1 MSAQRP
7 RMSAST
13 ILAID
18 TATDQCSVAVLVG
31 ERLVE
36 RTETVGQKHSERTLP
51 LVDAVLGDAGLLLRD
66 IDAFAFGAGPGSFTG
81 LRIACGVVQG
91 LAYGCDRPVVGVG
104 NLRAMALLAFAQRGQ
119 CTTMLAAIDAR
130 MHETYCGVYR
140 NDAVVTEVRA
150 PALEAPALLSGIA
163 RECGA
168 DIIGGNALTIFPD
181 AWDADLTCER
191 LPALRAG
198 AAPIA
203 RLARIDLANGRGV
216 RAADAMPL
224 YVRDRVALTVEERRS
239 KVAA

>member
-18 TATDQCSVAVLVG
+18 TATDQCSVAVLLG
-31 ERLVE
+31 ERLFE

-150 PALEAPALLSGIA
+150 PALEAPALLSGIVVRTSTRA
-163 RECGA
+163 RP
-168 DIIGGNALTIFPD
+168 LSSRRPK
-181 AWDADLTCER
+181 
-191 LPALRAG
+191 PAVTS
-198 AAPIA
+198 PISITRFGTSRRWVA
-203 RLARIDLANGRGV
+203 GRGLGFQ
-216 RAADAMPL
+216 A
-224 YVRDRVALTVEERRS
+224 RRRRRQRWMD
-239 KVAA
+239 